1 MRLGSVL
8 SEAMRNIAAGT
19 SRAFLLFLAVM
30 LSGGL
35 LGGYEAMTVMAL
47 EQEAATRIHADADVK
62 SVVGG
67 QVDGVTCDRLTEV
80 EAGPSAS
87 GAMRAGPQ
95 VVPKSTPGRDIA
107 SYEVTSGMLAL
118 VIAGEDD
125 PTLAADAGGVWV
137 SNVVAN
143 DFGLTVG
150 SRFETEQGTNTV
162 AGVFDW
168 PNDGRDTRFAYA
180 VLTPVSAD
188 DGRAFEEC
196 WAKQWPV
203 SDETDGLLYSTVII
217 TEQGAQSTSV
227 GVTQV
232 NKGFDSRYDATGGY
246 LARMTRWMPLI
257 ALAVGLLLGA
267 VSVRRRRLE
276 YAGALHSGQT
286 KGAQLFGIAVETVLW
301 SGLATAASCSLLAAV
316 CVRLAASDPL
326 MVLAAAIR
334 TPLALFAGTVC
345 AALASGLLIRES
357 QLFRYFKNR

>member
-19 SRAFLLFLAVM
+19 SRAFLLFLVVLLA
-30 LSGGL
+30 GGL

-47 EQEAATRIHADADVK
+47 EQEAAARIHADADVK

-67 QVDGVTCDRLTEV
+67 QVDGATCDRLTEV
-80 EAGPSAS
+80 DGGPSAS
-87 GAMRAGPQ
+87 GAMRIGPQ
-95 VVPKSTPGRDIA
+95 IVPKSTPGRDIA

-125 PTLAADAGGVWV
+125 PALAADANGVWV
-137 SNVVAN
+137 SNVVAD

-150 SRFETEQGTNTV
+150 SRFETDHGATTV

-180 VLTPVSAD
+180 VL
-188 DGRAFEEC
+188 
-196 WAKQWPV
+196 
-203 SDETDGLLYSTVII
+203 ETDGLLYSTVIV
-217 TEQGAQSTSV
+217 TERGAQSTSV

-232 NKGFDSRYDATGGY
+232 NKGFDSRYDATSGY
-246 LARMTRWMPLI
+246 LTRMTRWMPLI
-257 ALAVGLLLGA
+257 ALAVGLLLG
-267 VSVRRRRLE
+267 VMSVRRRRLE
-276 YAGALHSGQT
+276 YAGALHSGQS
-286 KGAQLFGIAVETVLW
+286 KGAQLFGIAVETTVW
-301 SGLATAASCSLLAAV
+301 AGLATAASCSLLAAA

-326 MVLAAAIR
+326 TVLGAAIR
-334 TPLALFAGTVC
+334 TPLALLAGTVC

>member
-107 SYEVTSGMLAL
+107 SYEVTPGMLAL

-137 SNVVAN
+137 SNVMAN

-150 SRFETEQGTNTV
+150 SRFETEQGTSTV
-162 AGVFDW
+162 SGVFDW

-188 DGRAFEEC
+188 DGRTFEEC

-276 YAGALHSGQT
+276 YAGALHSGQG
-286 KGAQLFGIAVETVLW
+286 KGAQLFGIAVETVIW

-326 MVLAAAIR
+326 MVLASAVR